1 MKKIKAIKKKIQKKK
16 IGPTHFNAKSYYK
29 YLFYLF
35 ILFIYFNI
43 YFFYYYK
50 KYFLFHE
57 CFFLKLSGSMN
68 HFPYFNKHSI

>member
-16 IGPTHFNAKSYYK
+16 IGPTHFNAK
-29 YLFYLF
+29 
-35 ILFIYFNI
+35 N
-43 YFFYYYK
+43 YYK

-68 HFPYFNKHSI
+68 HFPYFYKHSI